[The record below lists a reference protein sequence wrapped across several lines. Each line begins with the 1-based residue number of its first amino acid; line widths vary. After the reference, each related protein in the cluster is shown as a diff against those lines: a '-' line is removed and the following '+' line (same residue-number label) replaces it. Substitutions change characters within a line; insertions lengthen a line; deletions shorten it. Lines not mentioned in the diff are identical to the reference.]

1 MPLRGIFF
9 QKEQDMHFE
18 GEKIVFSAADIER
31 AKRTGIEN
39 MLLRADQYCSAFS
52 IPYICDLFEL
62 STELGLPAEDL
73 ARIRSR
79 ASMKYWCYYIKTG
92 SGKFR
97 KIEEPDFELRIVQ
110 NRILNHILRY
120 YRISEHAA
128 AYHKGA
134 SVKNNAM
141 PHVGKRYLLKMDL
154 SDFFGHI
161 TDSMLM
167 DTVFSEQHF
176 PYPVGRTLTDI
187 CTRNGSVPQ
196 GACTSPAI
204 SNIVMKGFDDR
215 MGRWCSYRG
224 ISYTRYSDDLTFS
237 SDEPLYPA
245 YRKARRML
253 EEMGFG
259 INDDKTHFITSA
271 GRQQVTG
278 LVVNDKLGIPA
289 DYRRRLRQ
297 EIYYVLKFGAR
308 DAFSRSDD
316 CRNEPGMTLRRYLL
330 RLIGKTEY
338 VLQIRNDDRFFRE
351 AKIKLAEEIAKLS
364 SAEE

>member
-1 MPLRGIFF
+1 
-9 QKEQDMHFE
+9 
-18 GEKIVFSAADIER
+18 
-31 AKRTGIEN
+31 
-39 MLLRADQYCSAFS
+39 
-52 IPYICDLFEL
+52 
-62 STELGLPAEDL
+62 
-73 ARIRSR
+73 
-79 ASMKYWCYYIKTG
+79 
-92 SGKFR
+92 
-97 KIEEPDFELRIVQ
+97 
-110 NRILNHILRY
+110 
-120 YRISEHAA
+120 
-128 AYHKGA
+128 
-134 SVKNNAM
+134 
-141 PHVGKRYLLKMDL
+141 
-154 SDFFGHI
+154 
-161 TDSMLM
+161 MLM

-176 PYPVGRTLTDI
+176 PYPVGRMLTDI

-204 SNIVMKGFDDR
+204 SNIVMKEFDDR

-278 LVVNDKLGIPA
+278 LVVNDKLGVPA

-297 EIYYVLKFGAR
+297 EIYYVLKYGAR

-316 CRNEPGMTLRRYLL
+316 CRNDPGMTLRRYLL

-338 VLQIRNDDRFFRE
+338 VTGVRRVLFRSR
-351 AKIKLAEEIAKLS
+351 LADLEPTLDTGNHYKTTPAAAWPSS
-364 SAEE
+364 SADIRSEERRVGKECRSRWSPYQ